1 VTLTLPWAAGD
12 DRKRAKLLRMKVIA
26 TALLPVMAL
35 VFVLAAHFKTDLPAL
50 AWVEAFAEA
59 AMIGGLA
66 DWFAVVALFRHPG
79 GLPLPHTAIIPN
91 NKDRI
96 GAQLGD
102 FVEQNFL
109 TPENI
114 TTRLAEFE
122 PATAVV
128 TWLADAEHARG
139 VISAVRDELPRF
151 VTAVDEPEIERAIAR
166 VVRSEIERI
175 DLARLAGRVLAILTR
190 EGRHQRLLDELLPI
204 AARWLNRYRSEMK
217 LRFGRRSLLT
227 PPWMDSFIVD
237 RFVDGI
243 IDLIDE
249 VARTPKHD
257 MRVAFDGAVRRFI
270 GTLKSDPEI
279 AQRID
284 EVRASL
290 LRGRAID
297 TTVSAAWSA
306 IRARL
311 AAASPSD
318 ERESD
323 AWLARIVANVAAE
336 ILADRPLL
344 DRLNHNV
351 LGAIQ
356 AGLGRFQHQFA
367 GLIED
372 IVKRWD
378 TQQVTEKVE
387 LELGPD
393 LQFIRLN
400 GTVIGG
406 LAGVA
411 LHAVQLLAGVAY

>member
-1 VTLTLPWAAGD
+1 LTLTLPWAAGD

-26 TALLPVMAL
+26 TALLPAMAV
-35 VFVLAAHFKTDLPAL
+35 VFVLSAHFKAGLPAL
-50 AWVEAFAEA
+50 AWLEAFAEA
-59 AMIGGLA
+59 AMVGGLA

-114 TTRLAEFE
+114 TARLAAFD

-128 TWLADAEHARG
+128 TWLADAAHAQS

-151 VTAVDEPEIERAIAR
+151 VKAVDEPEIERAIAR

-204 AARWLNRYRSEMK
+204 AARWLNRYRAELK

-249 VARTPKHD
+249 VARTPKHE

-284 EVRASL
+284 DVRASL

-297 TTVSAAWSA
+297 TAVAAAWST
-306 IRARL
+306 IRTRL
-311 AAASPSD
+311 AAPPS
-318 ERESD
+318 EGRESD

-344 DRLNHNV
+344 DRLNANV

-400 GTVIGG
+400 GTIIGG

-411 LHAVQLLAGVAY
+411 LHAVQLLAGVG